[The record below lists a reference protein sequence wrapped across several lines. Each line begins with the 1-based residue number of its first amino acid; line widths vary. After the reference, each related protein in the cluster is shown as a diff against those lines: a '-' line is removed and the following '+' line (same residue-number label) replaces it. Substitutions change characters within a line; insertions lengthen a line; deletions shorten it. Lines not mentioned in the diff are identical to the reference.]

1 MVRCSNAAPA
11 QRGTHARYGII
22 AGLLA
27 ALLISYSY
35 VSVAA
40 PRYQVELFTTTA
52 HPPQIPHNAAGQGI
66 ELTVFY
72 LDGLTRLNATLS
84 HQLPPQKAA
93 AKAMAATRLGA
104 LTDSQHADLRTTATG
119 LLAAQRYGLTRYPAL
134 VINGEAVTYGSTDP
148 VEVVH
153 HYMTWRG
160 EVQL

>member
-1 MVRCSNAAPA
+1 MVKCSNAAPS

-66 ELTVFY
+66 ELTVYFV
-72 LDGLTRLNATLS
+72 DGLARLNATLS
-84 HQLPPQKAA
+84 HQLPPQKAV
-93 AKAMAATRLGA
+93 AKAMAAARLGA
-104 LTDSQHADLRTTATG
+104 LTQGEQAQLRATATG
-119 LLAAQRYGLTRYPAL
+119 LLAAQRYGLTHYPAL
-134 VINGEAVTYGSTDP
+134 VINGEAVTYGLTDP
-148 VEVVH
+148 TEAVH
-153 HYMTWRG
+153 HYKTWRG